1 MRICDY
7 AQAMLHVSLK
17 ICCIIKAVSAT
28 SLRITELSVN
38 FINFFMISINF
49 DEYISE
55 CQRRKS
61 EYNYL

>member
-1 MRICDY
+1 MRIYDY
-7 AQAMLHVSLK
+7 AQAVLHMLLK

-28 SLRITELSVN
+28 SSRITELSVD
-38 FINFFMISINF
+38 FIYFLMILISF
-49 DEYISE
+49 DEYINK